1 MTDKVLD
8 QAIDWLVKLESSQHA
23 PRVSAACLAWRQ
35 ADPRHEAS
43 WQALQEAQACFPL
56 ARELP
61 AGVALS
67 TLGNQGRR
75 TAIKAL
81 SLGLLGLGMAGGV
94 LQQSPW
100 RTSFADYSTATG
112 ERRRFTL
119 ADGSTVHLDSKS
131 AVDVQLGSRERLVVL
146 REGQVYVQTGIDSLQ
161 RPLCVTTAQGRY
173 ETAGAAFNLCQENGH
188 TRLAVDR
195 GTVAVHVPGQTPAQ
209 AQAGQQWRVDR
220 AGARLVGHPTFEGSA
235 WTRGL
240 LVTQHMPLEAL
251 AEQLARQRAGWVGC
265 DPAVAGLKISG
276 VFQLDDTDN
285 ALRTLTH
292 TLPVRL
298 LWRTS
303 LWVRIVPA

>member
-23 PRVSAACLAWRQ
+23 PSVSAACMAWRQ
-35 ADPRHEAS
+35 ADPRHEAR
-43 WQALQEAQACFPL
+43 WQALLEAQACFPL

-61 AGVALS
+61 PGIAIT

-81 SLGLLGLGMAGGV
+81 GLGLLGLGMAGGA

-100 RTSFADYSTATG
+100 RTSFADYSTNTG
-112 ERRRFTL
+112 ERLRFVL
-119 ADGSTVHLDSKS
+119 ADGSTVQLDSRS
-131 AVDVQLGSRERLVVL
+131 AVDVRLDSRERRITL
-146 REGQVYVQTGIDSLQ
+146 REGQAYVQTALGALQ

-173 ETAGAAFNLCQENGH
+173 ETTDAAFSLCQENGY
-188 TRLAVDR
+188 TRLTVDQ
-195 GTVAVHVPGQTPAQ
+195 GSVAVLFPGQASAQ
-209 AQAGQQWRVDR
+209 AHAGQQWRIDR
-220 AGARLVGHPTFEGSA
+220 AGPQLVERPTFEGSA
-235 WTRGL
+235 WVRGVLITQDML
-240 LVTQHMPLEAL
+240 LPDLV
-251 AEQLARQRAGWVGC
+251 EQLARQRVGWVGC

-298 LWRTS
+298 VWRTS

>member
-23 PRVSAACLAWRQ
+23 PSVSTACMAWRQ
-35 ADPRHEAS
+35 ADPRHEAR

-61 AGVALS
+61 PGVAIS

-75 TAIKAL
+75 TAVKAL
-81 SLGLLGLGMAGGV
+81 GLGLLGLGMAGGV

-100 RTSFADYSTATG
+100 RTRFADYSTSTG
-112 ERRRFTL
+112 ERPRFAL
-119 ADGSTVHLDSKS
+119 ADGSMLQLDSRS
-131 AVDVQLGSRERLVVL
+131 AVDVRLDSRERRIAL
-146 REGQVYVQTGIDSLQ
+146 REGQAYVQTVPDALQ

-173 ETAGAAFNLCQENGH
+173 ETTDAAFSLCQEKGY
-188 TRLAVDR
+188 TRLTVDQ
-195 GTVAVHVPGQTPAQ
+195 GSVAVQLPGQAPAR
-209 AQAGQQWRVDR
+209 AQAGQQWRIDG
-220 AGARLVGHPTFEGSA
+220 AGPQLVEQPTFEGSA
-235 WTRGL
+235 WIRGVLITRD
-240 LVTQHMPLEAL
+240 MPLQEL
-251 AEQLARQRAGWVGC
+251 VEQLARQRAGWVGC
-265 DPAVAGLKISG
+265 DPAVAKLTISG

-285 ALRTLTH
+285 ALCTLTH

-298 LWRTS
+298 VRRTS

>member
-1 MTDKVLD
+1 MTDKVVD

-23 PRVSAACLAWRQ
+23 APVSAACLAWRQ

-43 WQALQEAQACFPL
+43 WQALHEAQACFPL

-61 AGVALS
+61 PGVALE
-67 TLGNQGRR
+67 TLGNPRRR
-75 TAIKAL
+75 TAVKAL
-81 SLGLLGLGMAGGV
+81 AIGLLGLGMAGGA

-100 RTSFADYSTATG
+100 RSSFADYSTRTG
-112 ERRRFTL
+112 ERRRFAL
-119 ADGSTVHLDSKS
+119 ADGSKVQLDSRS
-131 AVDVQLGSRERLVVL
+131 AVDVRLDSRERLLML
-146 REGQVYVQTGIDSLQ
+146 REGQAYVQTALDALQ

-173 ETAGAAFNLCQENGH
+173 ETTHADFNLCQENGY
-188 TRLAVDR
+188 TQLTVDQ
-195 GTVAVHVPGQTPAQ
+195 GSVAVQLPGQAPVHAQ
-209 AQAGQQWRVDR
+209 EGQQWQISE
-220 AGARLVGHPTFEGSA
+220 AGPRLVEQPTFEGSA

-240 LVTQHMPLEAL
+240 LVTRHMPLQAL
-251 AEQLARQRAGWVGC
+251 VAQLARQRAGWVSC
-265 DPAVAGLKISG
+265 DPAVAGLEISG

-298 LWRTS
+298 LWRTP